1 MRYTDRKTQ
10 KREKNRRRDTR
21 HEITLTERHREE
33 KKTEETRAMRY
44 TDRKTQRR
52 EENRRDTRHEI
63 H

>member
-10 KREKNRRRDTR
+10 KREKKQKRPR
-21 HEITLTERHREE
+21 HEIPLTERHRKE

-44 TDRKTQRR
+44 TDRKTQKR

>member
-1 MRYTDRKTQ
+1 MRYTDRETQ
-10 KREKNRRRDTR
+10 K
-21 HEITLTERHREE
+21 E

>member
-10 KREKNRRRDTR
+10 RRE
-21 HEITLTERHREE
+21 
-33 KKTEETRAMRY
+33 KTEETRAMRY
-44 TDRKTQRR
+44 TDRKTQKR

>member
-10 KREKNRRRDTR
+10 RK
-21 HEITLTERHREE
+21 E

-44 TDRKTQRR
+44 TDRKTKKR
-52 EENRRDTRHEI
+52 EENRRDTCHEI

>member
-10 KREKNRRRDTR
+10 RK
-21 HEITLTERHREE
+21 E

-44 TDRKTQRR
+44 TDRKTQKR
-52 EENRRDTRHEI
+52 EEKENRRDTRHEI

>member
-10 KREKNRRRDTR
+10 KEK
-21 HEITLTERHREE
+21 

-44 TDRKTQRR
+44 TDRKTQKRKKT
-52 EENRRDTRHEI
+52 EETRHEI

>member
-10 KREKNRRRDTR
+10 RK
-21 HEITLTERHREE
+21 E

>member
-10 KREKNRRRDTR
+10 K
-21 HEITLTERHREE
+21 E

-44 TDRKTQRR
+44 TDRKTQRKR
-52 EENRRDTRHEI
+52 RKRRDTRHEI